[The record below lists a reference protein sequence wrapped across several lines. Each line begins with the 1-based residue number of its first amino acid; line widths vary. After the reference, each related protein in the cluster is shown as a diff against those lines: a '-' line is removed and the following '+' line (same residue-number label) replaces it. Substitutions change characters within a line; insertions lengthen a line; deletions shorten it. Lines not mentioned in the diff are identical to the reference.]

1 MAETEASS
9 LTDQDLVVLLQEG
22 HPGVEA
28 NVARTAFKRIVE
40 EWENDS
46 DQAQKLE
53 TLRASSIGVESL
65 VPQARY
71 DQESEQVYL
80 GPNKAP
86 IILNDTSPSPAYDVA
101 EEFAAAFFEA
111 HSKVY
116 QELLDGS
123 TLTKN
128 QFLVY
133 LMKEAETPE
142 DVIAHKLDLEVG
154 TVRSHA
160 GRAREKVKAA
170 QRTVRIPELFT
181 VESPPE
187 PKAKMN
193 ELLEPRTA

>member
-1 MAETEASS
+1 MVETEASS
-9 LTDQDLVVLLQEG
+9 LTAQDLVVLLREG
-22 HPGVEA
+22 HSGVEA
-28 NVARTAFKRIVE
+28 NVARTAFNRIVD
-40 EWENDS
+40 EWENDPDRS
-46 DQAQKLE
+46 QKLE
-53 TLRASSIGVESL
+53 TLRDSSVGVGSL

-71 DQESEQVYL
+71 DQETEQFYL

-86 IILNDTSPSPAYDVA
+86 GILNDTNPSPVYDVA

-111 HSKVY
+111 HSEVY

-133 LMKEAETPE
+133 LMKEAGAPE

-170 QRTVRIPELFT
+170 RRTVRIPELFT
-181 VESPPE
+181 VESSPE
-187 PKAKMN
+187 PEAEMN
-193 ELLEPRTA
+193 ELLEPRPA